1 MHICNVG
8 MPLSAWGVYRK
19 GVQFYLAV
27 VMAIFPQLLE
37 REAPYFSHNC
47 SWKVLEGLS
56 KTKDTTIPLRVKI
69 NLSEKKNLN

>member
-1 MHICNVG
+1 MG

-27 VMAIFPQLLE
+27 VVATFPQLLE
-37 REAPYFSHNC
+37 REAPYFSLSHSC
-47 SWKVLEGLS
+47 AWKVLEGLS
-56 KTKDTTIPLRVKI
+56 KTKGTTIPLRVKI

>member
-27 VMAIFPQLLE
+27 VMATFPQLLE
-37 REAPYFSHNC
+37 REA
-47 SWKVLEGLS
+47 
-56 KTKDTTIPLRVKI
+56 
-69 NLSEKKNLN
+69 